1 MGCIDYQQSTTA
13 LSVLDYVNINVERR
27 FSVARAQASTPPE
40 ANMRGS
46 TTMGANLESS
56 TST

>member
-13 LSVLDYVNINVERR
+13 LSVLGYVNINIEHR
-27 FSVARAQASTPPE
+27 FSVAQAQASTPPE

-46 TTMGANLESS
+46 TMMGAGLESS

>member
-13 LSVLDYVNINVERR
+13 LSVLGYVNINVER
-27 FSVARAQASTPPE
+27 SVARAQASTPPE

-46 TTMGANLESS
+46 TTMGASLESS